1 MAKTTAP
8 KQKPGLDPARLN
20 ELFAKNLEEIRRWY
34 RRTNEPG
41 QVIGHHISIQ
51 FVLGYV
57 IEAWTNAIEGKQWS
71 PPRPTP

>member
-1 MAKTTAP
+1 MASPKNT
-8 KQKPGLDPARLN
+8 KQKDGLDQRAIN

-41 QVIGHHISIQ
+41 QVIGHHISIE

-57 IEAWTNAIEGKQWS
+57 LEAWAKAVEGKTWVA
-71 PPRPTP
+71 PRPTP